1 MFRSSGT
8 EPTISGFFGLS
19 HFILIVTRL
28 SSFSTGT
35 MFYAFRGYNK
45 LNTDEEKERSI
56 RSATESTS
64 PCAYCVG
71 HAQTQPRAL
80 FMQYLGWF
88 LLLVLS
94 VFVVFSNGDLR
105 SLNIKRLITQT
116 SSYSPILK
124 DLDPGLQEFRFNG
137 SIRWPSPYRGPPS
150 KEIDAAWNRISIVRP
165 LDLDILKED
174 FHTIGVN
181 PDTAATNAP
190 EHGGGYFMVPEF
202 THQLHCVNL
211 LRKASYFKY
220 DYYKIHD
227 PDFGDKEETFKVHLD
242 HCVEMLRQFVMC
254 HADVTIVTAHWIEQ
268 RSRPWPDFNTKH
280 VCRDFEKVLDWT
292 NRHSKPVGTPLI
304 PLKPE
309 GAMAMSSP
317 P

>member
-1 MFRSSGT
+1 MF
-8 EPTISGFFGLS
+8 P
-19 HFILIVTRL
+19 
-28 SSFSTGT
+28 
-35 MFYAFRGYNK
+35 AFRRYVK
-45 LNTDEEKERSI
+45 LNTDE
-56 RSATESTS
+56 SATESPSS
-64 PCAYCVG
+64 PCVYCAG
-71 HAQTQPRAL
+71 GAQIRPRAL
-80 FMQYLGWF
+80 FVPYLGWI
-88 LLLVLS
+88 LLLALS
-94 VFVVFSNGDLR
+94 TFVVVSNMDLG
-105 SLNIKRLITQT
+105 SSNNTKRLITQT
-116 SSYSPILK
+116 SSYSPILE

-150 KEIDAAWNRISIVRP
+150 REVDAAWNRISIVRP
-165 LDLDILKED
+165 LDLDIPKED

-181 PDTAATNAP
+181 SDTAAENAP
-190 EHGGGYFMVPEF
+190 EHGGGYFKLLYASAPATDSKDMSSELRSFLNKKLLTPEVEVVPEF

-268 RSRPWPDFNTKH
+268 RDRPWPDFNTKH
-280 VCRDFEKVLDWT
+280 VCRDFEKVLEWT
-292 NRHSKPVGTPLI
+292 NEHSKPVGTPLI
-304 PLKPE
+304 PLKPK

>member
-1 MFRSSGT
+1 MF
-8 EPTISGFFGLS
+8 P
-19 HFILIVTRL
+19 
-28 SSFSTGT
+28 
-35 MFYAFRGYNK
+35 AFRRYVK
-45 LNTDEEKERSI
+45 LNTDE
-56 RSATESTS
+56 SATESPS
-64 PCAYCVG
+64 PCVYCAG
-71 HAQTQPRAL
+71 GAQIRPRAL
-80 FMQYLGWF
+80 FVPYLGWV
-88 LLLVLS
+88 LLLALS
-94 VFVVFSNGDLR
+94 TLVVVSNIDLG
-105 SLNIKRLITQT
+105 SSNNTKRLITQT
-116 SSYSPILK
+116 SSYSPILE

-137 SIRWPSPYRGPPS
+137 SILWPSPYRGPPS
-150 KEIDAAWNRISIVRP
+150 REVDAAWNRISIVRP
-165 LDLDILKED
+165 LDLDIPKED
-174 FHTIGVN
+174 FHTIGAN
-181 PDTAATNAP
+181 SDTAAENAP

-268 RSRPWPDFNTKH
+268 RDRPWPDFNTKH
-280 VCRDFEKVLDWT
+280 VCRDFEKVLEWT
-292 NRHSKPVGTPLI
+292 NEHSKPVGTPLI
-304 PLKPE
+304 PLKPK